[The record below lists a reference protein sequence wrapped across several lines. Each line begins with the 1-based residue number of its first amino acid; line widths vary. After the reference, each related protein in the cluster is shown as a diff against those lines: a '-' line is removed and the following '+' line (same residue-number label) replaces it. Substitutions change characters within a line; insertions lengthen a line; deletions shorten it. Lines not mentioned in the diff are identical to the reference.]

1 MRVEESEN
9 IKVWLSDVESDIQGA
24 AIETIEEYGDLA
36 KSIAE
41 KELFALR
48 RDGKLPV
55 RRGKHMYQDVKV
67 SKNKKKGRV
76 TVGGGKLTG
85 TLWHIVDEGTYNTD
99 ATHFIDKILNALDQ
113 KEV

>member
-55 RRGKHMYQDVKV
+55 RRGKHMHQDVKV
-67 SKNKKKGRV
+67 SKNKKQGRV

-85 TLWHIVDEGTYNTD
+85 TLWHIVDEGTYRMN
-99 ATHFIDKILNALDQ
+99 ATHFIDKILNVLDQ